1 MKTDSFNILFTC
13 AGRRVALLDNFRD
26 AMARLGLAGRL
37 FAADASWTAPAYHR
51 ADVGLLAPRVDDEG
65 YLAWL
70 CEQVARQEI
79 RLIVPVTDLDLLGLS
94 QNRRRLAELG
104 CTVMI
109 SEPQAVAIC
118 RDKARTAEAVARAG
132 LAPVRTLSLPEF
144 RDEPFYPCFIKPVDG
159 SASIGAARVDSLAA
173 LEAHVGVYGENLI
186 VQEVLA
192 GAEFTLDVYRARGG
206 AVRCVVPRQR
216 LQVRSGEVETGVT
229 VDDAELIDAGRALIE
244 SIDGLWGV
252 CCCQCIRPAGQT
264 PRFFEINPRFG
275 GGAPL
280 SIAAGADLPRY
291 LLEEVT
297 GREISATG
305 SFRAK
310 LLMSRYDEAVFRE
323 VGRIDDLPGARR
335 PRFR

>member
-1 MKTDSFNILFTC
+1 
-13 AGRRVALLDNFRD
+13 
-26 AMARLGLAGRL
+26 
-37 FAADASWTAPAYHR
+37 
-51 ADVGLLAPRVDDEG
+51 
-65 YLAWL
+65 
-70 CEQVARQEI
+70 
-79 RLIVPVTDLDLLGLS
+79 
-94 QNRRRLAELG
+94 
-104 CTVMI
+104 MI

-118 RDKARTAEAVARAG
+118 RNKARTAEAVSRAG
-132 LAPVRTLSLPEF
+132 LAPVRTLGLAEF
-144 RDEPFYPCFIKPVDG
+144 RREQFYPCFIKPVDG

-173 LEAHVGVYGENLI
+173 LEAHVSAFGEDLV
-186 VQEVLA
+186 VQEVLD
-192 GAEFTLDVYRARGG
+192 GPEFTLDVYRARDG

-229 VDDAELIDAGRALIE
+229 VDDAELIQAGQALIE

-252 CCCQCIRPAGQT
+252 CCCQCIRPPGEP

-323 VGRIDDLPGARR
+323 VGRIDDLPGSDR